1 MKRLFAL
8 LVLGLA
14 ALTLA
19 AASAVKVGVLLPFKD
34 GAGRGTTMV
43 EFYRGVLMAVEVVKG
58 EGTDVEVYAYD
69 SGSTR
74 QQMEALL
81 AKPELGGL
89 DVVFGPLDAAQVAPL
104 SDYCR
109 RHGIRM
115 VLPFNTPSPEVYGN
129 PFIYQVGVAQEL
141 LYPGISSLVLDEM
154 PQCNYVFYFTGE
166 RDERGQSF
174 SNHLSQVLA
183 LRGVPKTNLG
193 IGADDFAYD
202 RALNQFRENV
212 IVPDSRSLNALNQMI
227 AGLKGYLAQHPNYKV
242 SLLGYPEWLTY
253 TGTLLQDFYLFDTR
267 VFSTYYRNP
276 LSGRTAKFE
285 QQYLNNYTVPS
296 RISYPRA
303 EMLGYD
309 LGYFFVHGL
318 AALGRDFD
326 AQQNALPQQ
335 PVQHGFNFTR
345 VGEQGG
351 YVNTF
356 VELVHYKSN
365 KTIQLIK

>member
-1 MKRLFAL
+1 MEGKKISRRSFL
-8 LVLGLA
+8 
-14 ALTLA
+14 
-19 AASAVKVGVLLPFKD
+19 KVF
-34 GAGRGTTMV
+34 GAGTVAVGTA
-43 EFYRGVLMAVEVVKG
+43 G
-58 EGTDVEVYAYD
+58 
-69 SGSTR
+69 
-74 QQMEALL
+74 
-81 AKPELGGL
+81 
-89 DVVFGPLDAAQVAPL
+89 
-104 SDYCR
+104 
-109 RHGIRM
+109 
-115 VLPFNTPSPEVYGN
+115 
-129 PFIYQVGVAQEL
+129 
-141 LYPGISSLVLDEM
+141 
-154 PQCNYVFYFTGE
+154 
-166 RDERGQSF
+166 
-174 SNHLSQVLA
+174 
-183 LRGVPKTNLG
+183 
-193 IGADDFAYD
+193 
-202 RALNQFRENV
+202 
-212 IVPDSRSLNALNQMI
+212 I
-227 AGLKGYLAQHPNYKV
+227 AGCKDNPHTTKAQQEPPTDKMTYRVNPNTKDKV